1 MTRDD
6 IDRQL
11 LRVIQRR
18 VPLVREPFDH
28 IAAELGCKPGAVIDR
43 IKALRAPGGVIRE
56 ISGIFDAAALG
67 YDQALVAMCVPACS
81 PQVGRPGANV
91 DPAGQA
97 AAAHPG
103 VSHCYGR
110 DHRWNLWFT
119 LAVSPRSA
127 LGLAATAQR
136 LARLCGAE
144 AHMLLPSLKRYK
156 LEVRFG
162 DGEDSPPPASP
173 GEARAG
179 APDETQRRALRALQ
193 VDRPAR
199 SDPFSTIAAEAG
211 IAPDDL
217 LVCGADFLAAGW
229 MRRYAAVLH
238 HRAAGAKA
246 NVMVAWRVDPGRADA
261 AGTVCAGVRQVSHCY
276 LRPTTGQWEYG
287 LYTMIHGASA
297 EECKRTVESIR
308 ALANLDECEM
318 LWTKSEYRKQRIRLF
333 TDAEEEWEKQT
344 GGSS

>member
-6 IDRQL
+6 IDRRL
-11 LRVIQRR
+11 LRIIQRR
-18 VPLVREPFDH
+18 VPLVREPFDQ
-28 IAAELGCKPGAVIDR
+28 IAAELGCKPGAVIDH

-56 ISGIFDAAALG
+56 ISGIFDSAALG
-67 YDQALVAMCVPACS
+67 YDQALVALCVPGPNIDLAAQ
-81 PQVGRPGANV
+81 P
-91 DPAGQA
+91 

-119 LAVSPRSA
+119 LAVSPRST

-136 LARLCGAE
+136 LARLCGAGM
-144 AHMLLPSLKRYK
+144 HMLLPSLKRYK

-162 DGEDSPPPASP
+162 DDEDIPPPAFP

-179 APDETQRRALRALQ
+179 APDEAQRRAIRTLQ
-193 VDRPAR
+193 IDLPAR
-199 SDPFSTIAAEAG
+199 GDPFSAIAAEAG
-211 IAPDDL
+211 VAPDDL
-217 LVCGADFLAAGW
+217 LVRGADFLAAGW

-246 NVMVAWRVDPGRADA
+246 NVMVAWRVPPGRADA
-261 AGTVCAGVRQVSHCY
+261 AGTACARVRQVSHCY
-276 LRPTTGQWEYG
+276 LRPTTEQWEYG

-297 EECKRTVESIR
+297 AECERTVESIR
-308 ALANLDECEM
+308 VLANLDECEM
-318 LWTKSEYRKQRIRLF
+318 LWTRSEYRKQRVRLF